1 MKQDDD
7 KEIFDGKWY
16 SHPPMRNALIAG
28 LLVGAAF
35 VMAHT
40 RLVSSQIEV
49 AIYVVAIVIGGYHW
63 IREGF
68 EELIEEKEVG
78 IDILM
83 FAAVVG
89 SAVLGMWD
97 EAAFLV
103 FLYGAA
109 EGLEEYTYAR
119 TRASIR
125 KLLDL
130 APKEVRIIK
139 DGEETVVPAEEI
151 AIGDLFVV
159 RPGESI
165 ATDGV
170 IVKGTSSINEAPVT
184 GESIPV
190 EKREGM
196 KVFAASI
203 NHEGALQIKATA
215 NFADNTLSKMVHL
228 VEEAQEQKSN
238 TQAFIDRFGRIY
250 SPIVLLASALLVV
263 VPVILGVLT
272 QEWAMRAVVLLVA
285 AAPCALVMSTPVAV
299 AAGIGKAGRSGILV
313 KGGVHLENLG
323 RIKVVAFDKTGT
335 LTSGKPVV
343 TDIVALNGDPEK
355 VLRLAKSV
363 EKFSEHPLAQ
373 AIVAKAEGSGGE
385 DFNATGFK
393 ALVGSGVKAEVDGE
407 TFYVGSPE
415 LFGSLGTD
423 TAGISELQR
432 LTREGKTAVLVGTQ
446 KNILG
451 IIALRDEPK
460 PTAKGVVEQ
469 LRQKGIR
476 VVILTGDNEMTAR
489 AIGEELGVDEVR
501 AGLKP
506 EDKIKVVEE
515 IQQKYGSVAMVGDGI
530 NDAPALARATVG
542 IAMGIAG
549 TDAAIQAADTALMAD
564 DLTKVVYALSLGKKS
579 RIVSTQNIVF
589 SLLILG
595 VLIPSA
601 LIGIMTVAA
610 AVLFHESAEL
620 IAVANG
626 LRAGRA

>member
-1 MKQDDD
+1 MKQDDN

-35 VMAHT
+35 IMAHA
-40 RLVSSQIEV
+40 RFVSSQIEIGFY
-49 AIYVVAIVIGGYHW
+49 AVAIVLGGYHW

-78 IDILM
+78 INILM

-139 DGEETVVPAEEI
+139 NGEETIIPAEEI

-170 IVKGTSSINEAPVT
+170 IVKGASSINEAPVT
-184 GESIPV
+184 GESVPV

-263 VPVILGVLT
+263 VPLILGALT
-272 QEWAMRAVVLLVA
+272 PEWAMRAVVLLVA

-335 LTSGKPVV
+335 LTNGKPVV
-343 TDIVALNGDPEK
+343 TYIVALNGDPEK

-373 AIVAKAEGSGGE
+373 AIVAKAEGSGE
-385 DFNATGFK
+385 DFDVTGFK
-393 ALVGSGVKAEVDGE
+393 ALVGSGVKAAVNGE

-415 LFGSLGTD
+415 LFGSMGTD
-423 TAGISELQR
+423 TTGIPEFQQ
-432 LTREGKTAVLVGTQ
+432 LTREGKTAVLIGTQ
-446 KNILG
+446 KKISG

-476 VVILTGDNEMTAR
+476 VVILTGDNEMTAK

-515 IQQKYGSVAMVGDGI
+515 LQQKYGSVAMVGDGI

-542 IAMGIAG
+542 IVMGIAG
-549 TDAAIQAADTALMAD
+549 TDAAIEAADTALMAD
-564 DLTKVVYALSLGKKS
+564 DLTKVVYALSLGRKS
-579 RIVSTQNIVF
+579 KIVSTQNIVF

>member
-1 MKQDDD
+1 MKQDDN

-35 VMAHT
+35 IMAHA

-139 DGEETVVPAEEI
+139 NGEEIVIPGEEI
-151 AIGDLFVV
+151 AVGDLFNV

-170 IVKGTSSINEAPVT
+170 IVKGASSINEAPVT

-272 QEWAMRAVVLLVA
+272 PEWAMRAVVLLVA

-335 LTSGKPVV
+335 LTNGKPVV
-343 TDIVALNGDPEK
+343 TDIVALNDDSAK
-355 VLRLAKSV
+355 ILSLAKSV

-373 AIVAKAEGSGGE
+373 AIVAKAEGSGE
-385 DFNATGFK
+385 DFDVTGFK
-393 ALVGSGVKAEVDGE
+393 ALVGSGVKAAVNGE

-415 LFGSLGTD
+415 LFGSLGIG
-423 TAGISELQR
+423 TAGIPELQR
-432 LTREGKTAVLVGTQ
+432 LTREGKTAVLVGT
-446 KNILG
+446 KGNVSG

-476 VVILTGDNEMTAR
+476 VVILTGDNEMTAN

-515 IQQKYGSVAMVGDGI
+515 LQQKYGSVAMVGDGI

-549 TDAAIQAADTALMAD
+549 TDAAIEAADTALMAD

-589 SLLILG
+589 SLLILA